1 MAEAY
6 ENKITASLNLMA
18 MLFDKVKEAQDNPSD
33 PLRLQLTQSFT
44 QELTEE
50 KLVALLVHY
59 EEDILLLKLLDHM
72 SLLKKLQR
80 VTVYVLWFVNR
91 ISPKAAPKEE
101 QLTSKEL
108 NQALQL
114 SRNTPLRPGA
124 HSLLH
129 GWVSL
134 TVSYL
139 RGEGSDDVRHAVGQ
153 RLAGINH
160 SRIALG
166 ADEEE
171 SPLQSKRSSVV
182 SADEAMLSHRDT
194 GRDASFFQRLGAGT
208 DSLMERGF
216 YSWGLVCA
224 SRPWLILFLG
234 LCIIVGLGHGIKYMK
249 MTTDPVELWASP
261 HSRARVER
269 EFFDSHFEPFYRT
282 EQVIISAVGLPP
294 IVHNTSNGPIT
305 FGPVYHREFL
315 LAVKKLQEKIE
326 AIGASDGG
334 GLEKICFAPLTS
346 SFTGPTIISQ
356 CTVQSIW
363 GYFQD
368 DMSLFN
374 ETDTDAEGFTVDYLD
389 HIKAC
394 TQNAYNPNCMAQY
407 GGPIDPAIALGGF
420 LDPGQTLVGEPHY
433 ERATAIILT
442 FLVNNHHN
450 KTRLAPAL
458 EWERRY

>member
-1 MAEAY
+1 MTEAY

-18 MLFDKVKEAQDNPSD
+18 MFDKVKEAQDNPSD

-44 QELTEE
+44 QE
-50 KLVALLVHY
+50 
-59 EEDILLLKLLDHM
+59 
-72 SLLKKLQR
+72 
-80 VTVYVLWFVNR
+80 
-91 ISPKAAPKEE
+91 
-101 QLTSKEL
+101 
-108 NQALQL
+108 
-114 SRNTPLRPGA
+114 
-124 HSLLH
+124 
-129 GWVSL
+129 L

-234 LCIIVGLGHGIKYMK
+234 LCTIVGLGHGIKYMK

-294 IVHNTSNGPIT
+294 RKRTAMLPECVEVRREKGGDGAGTLPVIHRTRNFENGP
-305 FGPVYHREFL
+305 
-315 LAVKKLQEKIE
+315 
-326 AIGASDGG
+326 GG
-334 GLEKICFAPLTS
+334 GS
-346 SFTGPTIISQ
+346 G
-356 CTVQSIW
+356 
-363 GYFQD
+363 
-368 DMSLFN
+368 N
-374 ETDTDAEGFTVDYLD
+374 
-389 HIKAC
+389 
-394 TQNAYNPNCMAQY
+394 
-407 GGPIDPAIALGGF
+407 
-420 LDPGQTLVGEPHY
+420 
-433 ERATAIILT
+433 
-442 FLVNNHHN
+442 
-450 KTRLAPAL
+450 
-458 EWERRY
+458 